1 VIRAAWRDVIFR
13 RRRFAIAIVAT
24 ALVFALSL
32 LLSGVSAS
40 FAQEADRT
48 VRDVGGD
55 AWIVRDGS
63 PGPFTSFV
71 PIRAEWADQLT
82 GGGVVAARAMLV
94 AHQVVRRTNH
104 AGRLESDSPF
114 RDVTLFGV
122 DPVGLGAPRVVD
134 GHGIEGS
141 SDAVVDRR
149 LGYDLGDQFPI
160 GSRVVTV
167 VGHTR
172 GATLFAG
179 LANVY
184 VSLDTAQAAFPGL
197 GNTGLIANTIVVK
210 GAISA
215 PVTAREDGAP
225 GPVTLKLL
233 TLRDV
238 RDDVLRPLEGAQRTI
253 DLVRLLLWIVAG
265 CIVASIIYVT
275 ALERTRDF
283 AVFKATGTATSHI
296 FAGLV
301 AQALLL
307 AVGAGLASVVVA
319 SGLSRVF
326 PIPVAVPTS
335 SYVLLAVLA
344 VVVGVLA
351 SLAGVRRVVSVDPA
365 TAFVGA

>member
-40 FAQEADRT
+40 FAREADRT
-48 VRDVGGD
+48 IRDVGGD

-71 PIRAEWADQLT
+71 PLRADWADQFIR
-82 GGGVVAARAMLV
+82 GSVVAARPMLV
-94 AHQVVRRTNH
+94 IHQVVRRSNH

-122 DPVGLGAPRVVD
+122 DPTGLGAPRVVD

-167 VGHTR
+167 VGRTR

-184 VSLDTAQAAFPGL
+184 VSLDTAQGVLAGL

-210 GAISA
+210 GAISE
-215 PVTAREDGAP
+215 PVVANATE
-225 GPVTLKLL
+225 GPVILKLL

-319 SGLSRVF
+319 WGLSRVF